1 MLHPKF
7 RGGPRA
13 QPTFSPQGLRAHLP
27 ARIRHLDF
35 NQLRSQLYPMHP
47 ELAAQAI
54 VDGAG
59 PRVGAYL
66 PQRMLF
72 NKWKSPRMGYA
83 QNASSFVAAVR
94 ESQDRERGL
103 AAIDVE
109 TPSFAQMGQRFFD
122 LPVIERAQNLRPD
135 FVPLSRQVIPLDR
148 VTLASRMREEA
159 ENIEAELQVRSNRR
173 DEAIDEIV
181 RTSEGRQAMLVAKTP
196 SQQPPVQRQ
205 QLAQAI
211 EGFKHA
217 LRFDM
222 SRPWVVR

>member
-1 MLHPKF
+1 MLRPKF
-7 RGGPRA
+7 SGGPRA
-13 QPTFSPQGLRAHLP
+13 QPSFSPEGLRAHLP

-83 QNASSFVAAVR
+83 QNASSFVDAVR
-94 ESQDRERGL
+94 QSQDRERGL
-103 AAIDVE
+103 AHIDVE
-109 TPSFAQMGQRFFD
+109 TPSFADMGQRFFD
-122 LPVIERAQNLRPD
+122 LPGIERAQNLRPD

-159 ENIEAELQVRSNRR
+159 ENIEAELMVRSTRR
-173 DEAIDEIV
+173 DTAIDEIV
-181 RTSEGRQAMLVAKTP
+181 RTSEGRQAMLVAATP
-196 SQQPPVQRQ
+196 SQQPVVQRQ
-205 QLAQAI
+205 LLQQAI
-211 EGFKHA
+211 DGYKEDLLYNK
-217 LRFDM
+217 